1 MRPGAGGGLLVA
13 AAMTLHDLT
22 SCAVCTQPATQQC
35 DACQLVAYCPGEHE
49 EQHRAKCPAYKV
61 LTNVAVGRFA
71 VAARDLAAGESI
83 FSELP
88 VAVGPKAD
96 SSPLCLGCHG
106 LVDGSASCSRCGWPV
121 CGPGCEDSPVHA
133 AAECEVFRAAGVA
146 FQPPQDWTETCC
158 QMECVTPLRLL
169 LSREKCP
176 GRWTREVDA
185 MQSNDE
191 RRRDLDAWRA
201 EQVNVVGFL
210 RDRCG
215 LADRAC
221 GLLEVNAFEIR
232 MVAGTTIRGL
242 YPQTAILSH
251 NCVANTSHTITP
263 QSDYRL
269 TLRATVAVPRDAE
282 LFSSYTYSLDPTMV
296 RRQHLS
302 SGKFFD
308 CRCER
313 CRDPTELGTHLGS
326 LKCNKCDPGLILAS
340 DPLGGARGGGGAG
353 LVAPGRGGGGGP
365 REAVAQVPLRA
376 APAALRRHGREA
388 GAVAAVRPRRGLP
401 PGRAARHPAGAQGG
415 HLPRPA
421 GRRRRRRAGAHPP
434 ARHDAVRAARAG
446 DGVRQAPPRLWRDQR
461 GRVPRQAGGGRGH
474 LAGGGAHTPSGGPP
488 DPGGRSRARSRAV
501 AAAAARFH
509 RVARRLSGPAGTSAT
524 FCRPQGGSQWL
535 GITPG
540 CLPRRTH
547 HRGSSVFPHQ
557 AFSQHSISG
566 HRCRCAPATCK
577 GLRGVMVAWDHTR
590 VSTS

>member
-215 LADRAC
+215 LADRFDEQSIHRAC

-340 DPLGGARGGGGAG
+340 DPL
-353 LVAPGRGGGGGP
+353 
-365 REAVAQVPLRA
+365 
-376 APAALRRHGREA
+376 
-388 GAVAAVRPRRGLP
+388 
-401 PGRAARHPAGAQGG
+401 
-415 HLPRPA
+415 
-421 GRRRRRRAGAHPP
+421 
-434 ARHDAVRAARAG
+434 
-446 DGVRQAPPRLWRDQR
+446 
-461 GRVPRQAGGGRGH
+461 
-474 LAGGGAHTPSGGPP
+474 
-488 DPGGRSRARSRAV
+488 DPGAAWRCTHCEFSTSG
-501 AAAAARFH
+501 AAAARVMQVVREEAAALDWLPPGEEAVEAREKLWRKYRSVLHPRHSVVTGARLALSQLYGRAEGYHLDELPDILLERKADICRDLLAVADVVEPGLTRLRGMTLYELHAPVMVFAKH
-509 RVARRLSGPAGTSAT
+509 RHDYGEISAAEFRAKLEEAAAILQEAVRILLLEDPLTPEGAVGRVAEQSLQQLRA
-524 FCRPQGGSQWL
+524 
-535 GITPG
+535 
-540 CLPRRTH
+540 
-547 HRGSSVFPHQ
+547 
-557 AFSQHSISG
+557 SIASL
-566 HRCRCAPATCK
+566 AA
-577 GLRGVMVAWDHTR
+577 
-590 VSTS
+590 